1 MIEERYLATKA
12 KVEKLS
18 SDNEDLLK
26 KISDIMNKVSESK
39 KLRSKAKENSKA
51 ITERKEAL
59 EKELQEVKKTLVE
72 KDVTLKGYVAADDA
86 KIKEAYYQGQYDCIV
101 TVKPKVQQNLQ
112 VYFSKGW
119 VAALDK
125 MQVKA
130 SSSLRVESN
139 IPIPQEHVI
148 IPNPEIQAIINDES
162 PIREVVGTSPVVV
175 SGGEV
180 TNFTAV
186 STTKEPSRV

>member
-1 MIEERYLATKA
+1 
-12 KVEKLS
+12 
-18 SDNEDLLK
+18 
-26 KISDIMNKVSESK
+26 MNKVSESK